1 MTQVCSLAMCC
12 RAPSIP
18 EAQDLSRSS
27 SNASSFAS
35 VVEENEAEEEYDT
48 GQVGGDRWI
57 IKSHTCLTL
66 SKNNQQFPT
75 FEDVFVVLITFC
87 LTKKG
92 GKNHILCLLFTGK
105 DVR

>member
-48 GQVGGDRWI
+48 GQVGGNRWI
-57 IKSHTCLTL
+57 IKIHTCPSL
-66 SKNNQQFPT
+66 SKNNQQFLT
-75 FEDVFVVLITFC
+75 VENVFVVLITFC

-92 GKNHILCLLFTGK
+92 GKNHIFCLLFTGK